1 MSRTAEGN
9 SPCMGAYLGPFYG
22 DVENAVAEVE
32 SRSTFDHVTVTVS
45 RIAAEDYVR
54 YGLEPSTGEI
64 RWALSEALEGLAG
77 SLAEPR
83 AGTHRGAPLR
93 CATSTAGG
101 APGTA

>member
-22 DVENAVAEVE
+22 DVETAVAEVE

-54 YGLEPSTGEI
+54 YGLEPSTQEI

-77 SLAEPR
+77 SLAEPSG
-83 AGTHRGAPLR
+83 GTHRGAPLR
-93 CATSTAGG
+93 ATSTAGG
-101 APGTA
+101 TPGTA